1 MVDPSLQLRE
11 TRDGLTVRLRVQPR
25 ARRCEI
31 SGVYNGA
38 LKIKVPAP
46 PLDDA
51 ANNAVIEYL
60 ASIVGVSKSRI
71 SILSG
76 AKSRNKVIRIENMS
90 LKDFYKKLDP
100 HS

>member
-1 MVDPSLQLRE
+1 MVDPSLKLRE
-11 TRDGLTVRLRVQPR
+11 TRDGLMVRLRVQPR

-51 ANNAVIEYL
+51 ANSAVIEYL
-60 ASIVGVSKSRI
+60 ASVVGVSKSRI

-76 AKSRNKVIRIENMS
+76 AKSRDKVIRIKNMS